1 VPELPNPTQHV
12 DAIIVGA
19 GPVGLFQVFQLGL
32 QGIHVHIIDA
42 LPAPGGQC
50 IALYPDKPIYDIPAV
65 PVCTG
70 RELVAR
76 LLEQIRPFA
85 PSLHLGQLVTEV
97 APQADQSVH
106 VRTSAGLSFVTQT
119 LFIAGGVGA
128 FLPRALALPG
138 IQALSSTQLH
148 TAPNLPPPGQ
158 HILILGHN
166 ETALQ
171 HAIALH
177 QHGGCASISV
187 IHRRDQFD
195 ASAATLQAFAALRQN
210 HHVSFI
216 AAQATGFEHI
226 NHRLTALTVATPD
239 GQIQTLPADTLYTF
253 LGLSPKL
260 GPIADWGLNLE
271 HKQIPVDPTTFQTQT
286 PRLYA
291 VGDIN
296 TYSHKKKLIL
306 CGFHEATLA
315 AHYAAA
321 QLRPESAGPLQY
333 TTTSKKLQQLLGIIP
348 GA

>member
-1 VPELPNPTQHV
+1 MRAHV
-12 DAIIVGA
+12 
-19 GPVGLFQVFQLGL
+19 
-32 QGIHVHIIDA
+32 IDA

-85 PSLHLGQLVTEV
+85 PSMHLSQLVTEV
-97 APQADQSVH
+97 IPQADQSIH

-138 IQALSSTQLH
+138 IQAFSGTQLH
-148 TAPNLPPPGQ
+148 TAPSLPPPGQ
-158 HILILGHN
+158 HIIILGQSD
-166 ETALQ
+166 TALE

-177 QHGGCASISV
+177 QHGGCASITV

-195 ASAATLQAFAALRQN
+195 ANQATVLAFAALRQD

-216 AAQATGFEHI
+216 AAQATGFEHR
-226 NHRLTALTVATPD
+226 NNRLTALHLATTQGHPL
-239 GQIQTLPADTLYTF
+239 TLPADSLYTY

-260 GPIADWGLNLE
+260 GPIADWGLNLD
-271 HKQIPVDPTTFQTQT
+271 HKQIPVDPTTFQTHT

-296 TYSHKKKLIL
+296 TYPHKKKLIL
-306 CGFHEATLA
+306 CGFHEATMSAHHA
-315 AHYAAA
+315 AD

-333 TTTSKKLQQLLGIIP
+333 TTTSKKLHQLLGLIP
-348 GA
+348 DPAST